1 MSKEQKHTDALLIGA
16 GIMSTTLA
24 SILKQLEPD
33 WKIQIV
39 ERLSGPALESSN
51 ALNNAGT
58 GHSGFCELN
67 YDLEKA
73 IHTCEAFEVS
83 KQYWSFLSKA
93 GLISPSFIHKVP
105 HISFVE
111 GEENVKELKQR
122 YEEFRKVCLFEDME
136 FSDDINVIN
145 SWAPLLT
152 EKRDTKK
159 PIAAT
164 RVKRGT
170 DVDFDKLTEE
180 LIGYIQKYGV
190 KISYNEEVQTIKR
203 HFDSDHRS
211 FWKVE
216 VKNLLT
222 KETVVY
228 ITKFL
233 FIGAGGAS
241 LTLLEKSGIKEAK
254 GYGGFPVSGNWL
266 ICKNK
271 DVIKK
276 HNAKVYGKPSV
287 GAPPMSVPHLDT
299 RIINGEKCLIFGP
312 YAGFSTKFLKNG
324 SWLDFFKSI
333 RPGNLY
339 AIISSG
345 ITNLGLIKYLFTQ
358 VFKTKK
364 GKFKTLLE
372 YCPSADIK
380 DWEPLRAGQ
389 RVQVIKLEKGKGN
402 IKFGTELVI
411 SEDKTIAG
419 LLGASPGASTSVSV
433 MIDVVESCFGHTK
446 AWRDYLYKL
455 NYMVPSYRSTL
466 YDDKDFFYEIDE
478 KTNVFLKLK

>member
-1 MSKEQKHTDALLIGA
+1 MNNKKNIDVLLIGA
-16 GIMSTTLA
+16 GVMSTTLA
-24 SILKQLEPD
+24 SLLKQLEPD
-33 WKIQIV
+33 WKIQIL
-39 ERLSGPALESSN
+39 ERLPHPALESTN

-73 IHTCEAFEVS
+73 IHTCESFEVS
-83 KQYWSFLSKA
+83 KQYWAFLAKFN
-93 GLISPSFIHKVP
+93 LISNDFIHNVP

-122 YEEFRKVCLFEDME
+122 YEEFKKVCLFEDME

-152 EKRDTKK
+152 EKRDPSK

-170 DVDFDKLTEE
+170 DVDFGKLTEE
-180 LIGYIQKYGV
+180 LIKYITKYDV
-190 KISYNEEVQTIKR
+190 NIAYNEEVTSIKR
-203 HFDSDHRS
+203 HINSDYRS
-211 FWKVE
+211 IWEVK
-216 VKNLLT
+216 VKNLET
-222 KETVVY
+222 KEITTY
-228 ITKFL
+228 YTKFL

-241 LTLLEKSGIKEAK
+241 LNLLEQSGIKESY

-271 DVIKK
+271 EFIKK
-276 HNAKVYGKPSV
+276 HSAKVYGKPSV

-372 YCPSADIK
+372 YCPSANIN
-380 DWEPLRAGQ
+380 DWEPYQAGQ

-411 SEDKTIAG
+411 SEDKTLACM
-419 LLGASPGASTSVSV
+419 LGASPGASTSVQI
-433 MIDVVESCFGHTK
+433 MLDLFEKCFGHTK
-446 AWRDYLYKL
+446 SWRDYLYKL

-466 YDDKDFFYEIDE
+466 HDDKELFEEINE
-478 KTNVFLKLK
+478 KSNIFLNLK